1 MSREKSSSNHLSKH
15 VRRERKNNEEEEY
28 ELDKTGERNLKLL
41 SPSRCRSRYYQDLLV
56 KSSLERV
63 ASSLQGL

>member
-1 MSREKSSSNHLSKH
+1 MQEKN
-15 VRRERKNNEEEEY
+15 EEY
-28 ELDKTGERNLKLL
+28 ELERCGERNLKLL

-63 ASSLQGL
+63 ASSLQGLQMVIEHFLSLRLSRIL